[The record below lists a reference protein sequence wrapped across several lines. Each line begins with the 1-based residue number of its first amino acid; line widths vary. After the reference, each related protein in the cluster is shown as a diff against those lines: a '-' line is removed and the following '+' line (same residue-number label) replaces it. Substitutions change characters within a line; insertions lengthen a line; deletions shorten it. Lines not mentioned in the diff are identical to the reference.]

1 MAAVTPV
8 MAVAASRP
16 ATMKDFMILSKLR
29 HPDESQDPELR
40 AGARVALDPG
50 SSPG

>member
-16 ATMKDFMILSKLR
+16 ATMKDFMGFS
-29 HPDESQDPELR
+29 
-40 AGARVALDPG
+40 
-50 SSPG
+50 